1 MAGLFQTLL
10 RPDREEDSDRAEVAK
25 AANLLQIGEFQ
36 LLQLAYRAWHGEEM
50 PEAASDT
57 IFRSYMVLSR
67 VPAWA
72 RHYARRVIE
81 LDEAGKLD
89 DSDPRYHRYDSDYF
103 KAMPLGARRLVL
115 ALCCIGFVMGGGLF
129 VGYLAPVKVTSILP
143 PYFSE
148 QELAPNA
155 NDAVRGP

>member
-1 MAGLFQTLL
+1 
-10 RPDREEDSDRAEVAK
+10 
-25 AANLLQIGEFQ
+25 
-36 LLQLAYRAWHGEEM
+36 M

-81 LDEAGKLD
+81 LDEAGELD

>member
-1 MAGLFQTLL
+1 M
-10 RPDREEDSDRAEVAK
+10 DK
-25 AANLLQIGEFQ
+25 AANLLQIGGFQ

-81 LDEAGKLD
+81 LDEAGELD